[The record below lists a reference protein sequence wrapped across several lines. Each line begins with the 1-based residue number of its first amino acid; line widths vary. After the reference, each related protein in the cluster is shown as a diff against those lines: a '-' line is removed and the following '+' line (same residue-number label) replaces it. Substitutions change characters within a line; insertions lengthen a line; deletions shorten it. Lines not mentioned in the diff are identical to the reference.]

1 MRRVSYPWHCF
12 RKGCGGYGTC
22 AGSDVWR
29 VTCRLNAARELGI
42 DMLVRSTG
50 LAGQWRVRA
59 MATTESTQANALDQ
73 LMVEGRKR
81 GYIRRAALEAAL
93 RVAGGKGTAHR
104 SAPHR
109 STPREMDARA
119 NEDEQ
124 MPEIEELSDL
134 DAAVEQLLAADVD
147 IVDDEEEEARVRE
160 DEAIENGLHAMET
173 DSAPLVDLPDEAE
186 AGSARLRRVQEVAR
200 AAERGET
207 AEVDAITAYLRE
219 IGRVPML
226 SHAQEIDLAKRIEAG
241 DKEAVQQ
248 FVLANLRLVVS
259 IAKRYVGRGLSLLD
273 LIQEGNIGLMRAVQR
288 YDWRRGHRFST
299 HATWWIRQAISRAVA
314 DKGRAIRLPVYVNTA
329 LNRVRRERQR
339 LIQELGRDP
348 TEQELADALG
358 MDVER
363 LHELEAAPGTPISLE
378 LPVGEDEEQ
387 ELGDVLADE
396 NSTSPEE
403 AATTRTMKQEV
414 QDVLDDV
421 LTPREKLVLQL
432 RFGLGNGH
440 TFPLEQVG
448 RQLGITRERVR
459 QIEAGALAKLR
470 HPKVLE
476 RLRS

>member
-1 MRRVSYPWHCF
+1 MVALALYKWMVP
-12 RKGCGGYGTC
+12 
-22 AGSDVWR
+22 
-29 VTCRLNAARELGI
+29 
-42 DMLVRSTG
+42 MLSIN
-50 LAGQWRVRA
+50 
-59 MATTESTQANALDQ
+59 TTDSENLEKIMD
-73 LMVEGRKR
+73 EGRKR
-81 GYIRRAALEAAL
+81 GFVRRAELEAAL
-93 RVAGGKGTAHR
+93 
-104 SAPHR
+104 HR
-109 STPREMDARA
+109 STGNASSTRQLTQQQDDRPKTAET
-119 NEDEQ
+119 
-124 MPEIEELSDL
+124 EELEDL
-134 DAAVEQLLAADVD
+134 DEAVEQLLAADVD
-147 IVDDEEEEARVRE
+147 IVDGEEEEARVQE
-160 DEAIENGLHAMET
+160 DEAIESSIHAMET
-173 DSAPLVDLPDEAE
+173 DSAPLIDLPDEAE
-186 AGSARLRRVQEVAR
+186 AGEDRLRRVQEVAR
-200 AAERGET
+200 AVERGEAT
-207 AEVDAITAYLRE
+207 EVDAITAYLRE

-226 SHAQEIDLAKRIEAG
+226 SHAQEIDLAQRIEAG

-339 LIQELGRDP
+339 LVQELGRDP
-348 TEQELADALG
+348 TEQELADALDMG
-358 MDVER
+358 VER
-363 LHELEAAPGTPISLE
+363 LLELEAAPGTPISLE

-396 NSTSPEE
+396 TSTSPEE
-403 AATTRTMKQEV
+403 VATTRTMKQEV
-414 QDVLDDV
+414 QDVLEDV
-421 LTPREKLVLQL
+421 LTPRERLVLQL

-440 TFPLEQVG
+440 TYPLEQVG

>member
-1 MRRVSYPWHCF
+1 MP
-12 RKGCGGYGTC
+12 TMNTTNNQDI
-22 AGSDVWR
+22 A
-29 VTCRLNAARELGI
+29 RLIE
-42 DMLVRSTG
+42 
-50 LAGQWRVRA
+50 
-59 MATTESTQANALDQ
+59 
-73 LMVEGRKR
+73 EGRKR
-81 GYIRRAALEAAL
+81 GYIRRAELEAAL
-93 RVAGGKGTAHR
+93 RKTPAEPSGSSHSLALTDLHDHEPEEQEEENVA
-104 SAPHR
+104 
-109 STPREMDARA
+109 
-119 NEDEQ
+119 
-124 MPEIEELSDL
+124 PEIEELSDL

-147 IVDDEEEEARVRE
+147 IVDDEEEEAQVRD
-160 DEAIENGLHAMET
+160 DEAIESGIHAMET
-173 DSAPLVDLPDEAE
+173 DSLPLIDLPDEADVS
-186 AGSARLRRVQEVAR
+186 AARLRRVQEVAR
-200 AAERGET
+200 AAERGEA

-226 SHAQEIDLAKRIEAG
+226 SHAQEIELAKRIEAG

-329 LNRVRRERQR
+329 LNRVRREKQR
-339 LIQELGRDP
+339 LVQEMGREP
-348 TEQELADALG
+348 SEFELADALG

-363 LHELEAAPGTPISLE
+363 LHELEAAPGPPISLE

-396 NSTSPEE
+396 ASTSPEE

-414 QDVLDDV
+414 QDVLEDV
-421 LTPREKLVLQL
+421 LTPRERLVLQL
-432 RFGLGNGH
+432 RFGLGNTGH

>member
-1 MRRVSYPWHCF
+1 MP
-12 RKGCGGYGTC
+12 T
-22 AGSDVWR
+22 
-29 VTCRLNAARELGI
+29 VT
-42 DMLVRSTG
+42 
-50 LAGQWRVRA
+50 
-59 MATTESTQANALDQ
+59 TTDTITFDEIFN
-73 LMVEGRKR
+73 EGRKR
-81 GYIRRAALEAAL
+81 GYVRRADLEAAV
-93 RVAGGKGTAHR
+93 RHQVTTQRAVAPNKKNDHADASATSSEAPLDLETAIDR
-104 SAPHR
+104 
-109 STPREMDARA
+109 
-119 NEDEQ
+119 
-124 MPEIEELSDL
+124 
-134 DAAVEQLLAADVD
+134 LLADDVD
-147 IVDDEEEEARVRE
+147 IIDDDEEASVQE
-160 DEAIENGLHAMET
+160 DEAIESSIKAMET
-173 DSAPLVDLPDEAE
+173 DSAPLVDMPDESE
-186 AGSARLRRVQEVAR
+186 AGEARLRRVHEVAR
-200 AAERGET
+200 AVERGEAT
-207 AEVDAITAYLRE
+207 EVDAITAYLRE

-226 SHAQEIDLAKRIEAG
+226 SHAQEIDLAQRIEAG
-241 DKEAVQQ
+241 DKDAVQQ

-339 LIQELGRDP
+339 LVQELGRDP
-348 TEQELADALG
+348 TEQELADVLG
-358 MDVER
+358 MEVER

-396 NSTSPEE
+396 TSTSPEE
-403 AATTRTMKQEV
+403 VATTRTMKQEV

-421 LTPREKLVLQL
+421 LTPRERLVLQL

-440 TFPLEQVG
+440 TYPLEQVG

>member
-1 MRRVSYPWHCF
+1 MMHMSAMNTTNNADF
-12 RKGCGGYGTC
+12 N
-22 AGSDVWR
+22 
-29 VTCRLNAARELGI
+29 RLIE
-42 DMLVRSTG
+42 
-50 LAGQWRVRA
+50 
-59 MATTESTQANALDQ
+59 
-73 LMVEGRKR
+73 EGRKR
-81 GYIRRAALEAAL
+81 GYVRRAELEAVLQRMPKVSEAA
-93 RVAGGKGTAHR
+93 RVP
-104 SAPHR
+104 APHA
-109 STPREMDARA
+109 REGDDDTAPA
-119 NEDEQ
+119 
-124 MPEIEELSDL
+124 IEELSDL

-147 IVDDEEEEARVRE
+147 IVDDEEEEARVQE
-160 DEAIENGLHAMET
+160 DEEIESGIHAMET
-173 DSAPLVDLPDEAE
+173 DSVPLVDLPDEAE
-186 AGSARLRRVQEVAR
+186 AGRARLRRVQEVAR
-200 AAERGET
+200 AAERGEA

-226 SHAQEIDLAKRIEAG
+226 SHAQEIALAKRIEAG

-339 LIQELGRDP
+339 LVQEMGRDP

-387 ELGDVLADE
+387 ELGDVLSDE
-396 NSTSPEE
+396 TSVSPEE

-414 QDVLDDV
+414 QDVLEDV
-421 LTPREKLVLQL
+421 LTPRERLVLQL